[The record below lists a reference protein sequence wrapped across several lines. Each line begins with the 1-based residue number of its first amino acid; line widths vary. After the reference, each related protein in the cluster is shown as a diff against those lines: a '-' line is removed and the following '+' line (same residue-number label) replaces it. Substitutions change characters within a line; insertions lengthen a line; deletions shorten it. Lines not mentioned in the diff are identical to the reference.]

1 MKAKLEKYKSKLV
14 QEPTIIVT
22 YLNSQI
28 PKPTDPVELKLVV
41 DLVLFVDCRRIIIRV
56 HRRLV
61 MVVGPKGIAVGPL
74 PDGYGLPRNA
84 GDIDAIRAGQ
94 QRRRLR
100 IHMHLAVVV
109 IVDVHHDN
117 VPAFVDEC

>member
-41 DLVLFVDCRRIIIRV
+41 DLVR
-56 HRRLV
+56 
-61 MVVGPKGIAVGPL
+61 IAVGPL